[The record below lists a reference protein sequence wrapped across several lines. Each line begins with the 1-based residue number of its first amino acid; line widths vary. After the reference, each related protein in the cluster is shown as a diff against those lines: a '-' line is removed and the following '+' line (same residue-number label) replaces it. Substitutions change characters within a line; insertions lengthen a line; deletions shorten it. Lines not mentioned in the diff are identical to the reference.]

1 MEMLIYLSNE
11 VKVPQF
17 KGGFNLAYLNYIVL
31 ALLLFFLMKRVLTI
45 KGVNNITTKE
55 LKKELNN
62 KNKQF
67 VDVRTNGEFRGNHIK
82 GFKNIPL
89 HQLAQLAEKDL
100 SKEKEVIVICQSGM
114 RSQRASKVLKKL
126 GFKNITNVKGGMSAW
141 Y

>member
-11 VKVPQF
+11 VKIPQF

-89 HQLAQLAEKDL
+89 HQLAQVAGKDL
-100 SKEKEVIVICQSGM
+100 SKEREVIVICQSGM